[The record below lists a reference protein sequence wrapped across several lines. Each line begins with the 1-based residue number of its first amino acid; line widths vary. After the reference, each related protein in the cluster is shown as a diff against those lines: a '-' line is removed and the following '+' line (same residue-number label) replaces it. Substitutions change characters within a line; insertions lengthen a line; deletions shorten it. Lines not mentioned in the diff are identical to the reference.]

1 MINIVKEI
9 LDYYEQQKGKRLK
22 ILTTKQ
28 MLHRLQ
34 IAPAQVKAYNTYEN
48 LFKKVFQIMYSL
60 YGAKEMTKIVCNNIL
75 NSAKA

>member
-1 MINIVKEI
+1 MINIVEEI
-9 LDYYEQQKGKRLK
+9 LDYYEQKRGKRLK

-34 IAPAQVKAYNTYEN
+34 IAPAQVKAYNTYQN
-48 LFKKVFQIMYSL
+48 LLNKVFQIIYYL
-60 YGAKEMTKIVCNNIL
+60 YGAKEITKTVCNNIL

>member
-1 MINIVKEI
+1 
-9 LDYYEQQKGKRLK
+9 
-22 ILTTKQ
+22 

-48 LFKKVFQIMYSL
+48 LFKKVFQVMYSL
-60 YGAKEMTKIVCNNIL
+60 YGAKEMTKTVCNNIL

>member
-28 MLHRLQ
+28 MLHWLQ
-34 IAPAQVKAYNTYEN
+34 IAPAQVKSYNTYQN

-60 YGAKEMTKIVCNNIL
+60 YGAKEMTKTVCNNIL